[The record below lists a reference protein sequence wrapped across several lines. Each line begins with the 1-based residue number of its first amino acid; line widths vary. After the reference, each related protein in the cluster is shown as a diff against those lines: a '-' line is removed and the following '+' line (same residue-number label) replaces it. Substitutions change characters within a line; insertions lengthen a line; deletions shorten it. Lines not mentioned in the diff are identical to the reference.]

1 MHRVAPRDS
10 LDISGYRIRHISAP
24 KYSLRFRGSL
34 FIGIFDRG
42 TLRRACHGHEC
53 TALATNLMFRS
64 QFIEDDEVEIT
75 WPMRTIPGTMPNLT
89 MQMSAIFHFFVLVLL
104 EFPQSRNL
112 PVGCFIFTLT
122 DLQQAFA
129 LITKFKT
136 AGQFIAPESVRTFY
150 RPLRAIRTEVP
161 NISRVVASEFHSV
174 SPGCIPNPTDFWRTG
189 VSVSWKN
196 IATGKTAKKLY
207 RNAIESAVRRL
218 PSSGGQGSCCAG
230 CRMMSFCGQC
240 GSDSKINR
248 CHLLAC
254 A

>member
-1 MHRVAPRDS
+1 MHWVAPLGDS
-10 LDISGYRIRHISAP
+10 LDICGYRIRHISAP

-104 EFPQSRNL
+104 KFPQSRNL

-122 DLQQAFA
+122 
-129 LITKFKT
+129 
-136 AGQFIAPESVRTFY
+136 
-150 RPLRAIRTEVP
+150 
-161 NISRVVASEFHSV
+161 
-174 SPGCIPNPTDFWRTG
+174 
-189 VSVSWKN
+189 
-196 IATGKTAKKLY
+196 
-207 RNAIESAVRRL
+207 
-218 PSSGGQGSCCAG
+218 
-230 CRMMSFCGQC
+230 
-240 GSDSKINR
+240 
-248 CHLLAC
+248 
-254 A
+254 